1 MDSDPKGHPCKRA
14 EDWNFSLEIK
24 WTPESVSSLAE
35 GLDERCPEEKLW
47 KDISDRPFT
56 GDCGTCVYL

>member
-1 MDSDPKGHPCKRA
+1 MDSDPKGHPCKCA

-24 WTPESVSSLAE
+24 WTPESVSPFAE
-35 GLDERCPEEKLW
+35 GPDERCPKEKLW

-56 GDCGTCVYL
+56 GDRGTCVYL

>member
-14 EDWNFSLEIK
+14 EDWNVSLETER
-24 WTPESVSSLAE
+24 TPESVSPFAG
-35 GLDERCPEEKLW
+35 GLDERRPKEKLW

-56 GDCGTCVYL
+56 GDSGTCVYL